1 MKGNLGIAII
11 LVAIV
16 FSLNSSG
23 KEGLIFL
30 LTLIGICV
38 SFAENTAAIVRK
50 CKKSDNNAVKAD
62 VIRPK

>member
-38 SFAENTAAIVRK
+38 SFAENTAAIV
-50 CKKSDNNAVKAD
+50 
-62 VIRPK
+62 

>member
-1 MKGNLGIAII
+1 MKGNLGIAIL

-30 LTLIGICV
+30 LTLVGVCV
-38 SFAENTAAIVRK
+38 SFAENTAALVKK
-50 CKKSDNNAVKAD
+50 CRENENK
-62 VIRPK
+62 

>member
-30 LTLIGICV
+30 LTLLGIGV
-38 SFAENTAAIVRK
+38 SVAENTAAIVRK
-50 CKKSDNNAVKAD
+50 CRKSDNNAVEAD
-62 VIRPK
+62 NIRQ